1 MMMMLGCFRHNE
13 HSNKLVVGGTDM
25 CCAVVAVVVDIGGD
39 GGGDGEK
46 ELSRKK
52 VLENFDIIL
61 LRMSH
66 VHLYIY
72 SIHNWL

>member
-1 MMMMLGCFRHNE
+1 
-13 HSNKLVVGGTDM
+13 M

-66 VHLYIY
+66 VHLYIH
-72 SIHNWL
+72 IQHNWS